1 MILLSLSILFT
12 ENATLKIFMCSFDLA
27 SLIDL
32 TTCYKSLNPTC
43 IDLILTNKKNHFMK
57 STAFETGLSDDHK
70 LITTIKKLQIK
81 VILKQCSTELAR
93 DLTKR
98 NLKLS

>member
-1 MILLSLSILFT
+1 
-12 ENATLKIFMCSFDLA
+12 
-27 SLIDL
+27 
-32 TTCYKSLNPTC
+32 
-43 IDLILTNKKNHFMK
+43 MK

-81 VILKQCSTELAR
+81 VILKKCSTELAR